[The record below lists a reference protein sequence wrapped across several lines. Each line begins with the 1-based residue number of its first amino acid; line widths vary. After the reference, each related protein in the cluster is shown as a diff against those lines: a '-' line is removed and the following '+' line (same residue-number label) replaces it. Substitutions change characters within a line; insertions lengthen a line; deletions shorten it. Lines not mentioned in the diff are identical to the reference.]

1 MPESAVMPFSTP
13 TVGSI
18 PRVPSMVKRLFVLTL
33 FLAFPAAGDTLRD
46 AGFDDGSLI
55 DSNGD
60 YFYPQPDGT
69 FLDTYGNFYVPGD
82 ADTIDTGLD
91 NPMGDDDLEDL
102 ANPDEYPDGLTG
114 LSEGRPA
121 PDARAGSRARNP
133 NAVNPGDPTAR
144 GERPGMYMD
153 VGSGYLE
160 LDTPPDWTGQPLD
173 EDLST
178 GGDGMDGEP
187 AAISDFAPAG
197 PGMSMG
203 DRNAGE
209 TRYRQDYLGSQAGE
223 IPKGLVDPNAP
234 GGYEDALRA
243 RKHLEVLGPDR
254 DYKPLIPFDRGQR
267 RLH

>member
-1 MPESAVMPFSTP
+1 
-13 TVGSI
+13 
-18 PRVPSMVKRLFVLTL
+18 MVKRLFVLAL
-33 FLAFPAAGDTLRD
+33 VLAFPAAGDTLRD
-46 AGFDDGSLI
+46 AGFGDGSLI

-69 FLDTYGNFYVPGD
+69 YLDTYGNFYVPGD
-82 ADTIDTGLD
+82 ADTIDTGFD
-91 NPMGDDDLEDL
+91 NPLENGDLEDL
-102 ANPDEYPDGLTG
+102 SNPDWYPDGLTG
-114 LSEGRPA
+114 PSDGGRA
-121 PDARAGSRARNP
+121 RDARSGTRAQNP
-133 NAVNPGDPTAR
+133 NPDNPADPADR

-160 LDTPPDWTGQPLD
+160 LDTPPDWTDQPLN

-178 GGDGMDGEP
+178 GGDGMAGEP
-187 AAISDFAPAG
+187 APISDFATAG

-203 DRNAGE
+203 DRNASEG
-209 TRYRQDYLGSQAGE
+209 RYRQDFLGNQSGE
-223 IPKGLVDPNAP
+223 IPKGLMDPHAP
-234 GGYEDALRA
+234 GSYEDALRA